1 MILFKLLF
9 EFLFINVTFSFS
21 ILPILI
27 LVFNWNK
34 NILGFATMRISYL
47 INAFFIYKLS
57 VQILCQYLHVWNLTK
72 PSVNLALE
80 FNFSIRNCTTCTCTQ
95 YNLLFGQERGY
106 KKKLLA
112 PSWFHGAKQRARAKA
127 CNSVEFV
134 DTLIWVEETDFRKSN
149 SQSLTFKKVLSCCG

>member
-1 MILFKLLF
+1 MQ
-9 EFLFINVTFSFS
+9 
-21 ILPILI
+21 
-27 LVFNWNK
+27 
-34 NILGFATMRISYL
+34 ISYL
-47 INAFFIYKLS
+47 INAFFIYKLL
-57 VQILCQYLHVWNLTK
+57 VQILCQYLHAWNLTK

-112 PSWFHGAKQRARAKA
+112 PSWFQGAKQRARAKA

-134 DTLIWVEETDFRKSN
+134 DTLIWGDILS
-149 SQSLTFKKVLSCCG
+149 KVQFTIAHFQESFVMLWIDTNGQFALFSS

>member
-1 MILFKLLF
+1 MQ
-9 EFLFINVTFSFS
+9 
-21 ILPILI
+21 
-27 LVFNWNK
+27 
-34 NILGFATMRISYL
+34 ISYL
-47 INAFFIYKLS
+47 INALFIYKLL
-57 VQILCQYLHVWNLTK
+57 VQILCQYLHAWNLTK

-112 PSWFHGAKQRARAKA
+112 PSWFQGAKQRARAKA

-134 DTLIWVEETDFRKSN
+134 DTLIWGDRLS
-149 SQSLTFKKVLSCCG
+149 KVQFTIAHFQESFVMLWIDTNGQFALFSS

>member
-1 MILFKLLF
+1 MQ
-9 EFLFINVTFSFS
+9 
-21 ILPILI
+21 
-27 LVFNWNK
+27 
-34 NILGFATMRISYL
+34 ISYL

-112 PSWFHGAKQRARAKA
+112 PSWFQGAKQRARAKA

-134 DTLIWVEETDFRKSN
+134 DTLIWGDRLS
-149 SQSLTFKKVLSCCG
+149 KVQFTIAHFQESFVMLWIDTNGQFALFSS

>member
-1 MILFKLLF
+1 MQ
-9 EFLFINVTFSFS
+9 
-21 ILPILI
+21 
-27 LVFNWNK
+27 
-34 NILGFATMRISYL
+34 ISYL
-47 INAFFIYKLS
+47 INAFFIYKLL
-57 VQILCQYLHVWNLTK
+57 VQILCQYLHAWNLTK

-112 PSWFHGAKQRARAKA
+112 PSWFQGAKQRTRAKA

-134 DTLIWVEETDFRKSN
+134 DTLIWGDRLS
-149 SQSLTFKKVLSCCG
+149 KVQFTIAHFQESFVMLWIDTNGQFALFSS

>member
-1 MILFKLLF
+1 MQ
-9 EFLFINVTFSFS
+9 
-21 ILPILI
+21 
-27 LVFNWNK
+27 
-34 NILGFATMRISYL
+34 ISYL
-47 INAFFIYKLS
+47 INAFFIYKLL
-57 VQILCQYLHVWNLTK
+57 VQILCQYLHAWNLTK

-112 PSWFHGAKQRARAKA
+112 PSWFQGAKQRARAKA

-134 DTLIWVEETDFRKSN
+134 DTLIWGDRLS
-149 SQSLTFKKVLSCCG
+149 KVQFTIAHFQESFVMLWIDTNGQFALFSS